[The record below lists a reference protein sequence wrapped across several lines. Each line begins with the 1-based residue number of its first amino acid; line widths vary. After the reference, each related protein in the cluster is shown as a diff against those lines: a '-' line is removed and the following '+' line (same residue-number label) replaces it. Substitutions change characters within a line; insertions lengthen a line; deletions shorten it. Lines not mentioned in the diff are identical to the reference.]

1 MLFGRKL
8 KLIKKPDKEAEK
20 KLREDIENEGGLEKK
35 DMPAMIM
42 SAYLGIFLPI
52 LLFIAVFIL
61 LMWLFLKLFFR
72 F

>member
-8 KLIKKPDKEAEK
+8 KLIKKPDKNTEK

-42 SAYLGIFLPI
+42 SAYLVLFIPVLIVVGLLL
-52 LLFIAVFIL
+52 LLFWF
-61 LMWLFLKLFFR
+61 M
-72 F
+72 